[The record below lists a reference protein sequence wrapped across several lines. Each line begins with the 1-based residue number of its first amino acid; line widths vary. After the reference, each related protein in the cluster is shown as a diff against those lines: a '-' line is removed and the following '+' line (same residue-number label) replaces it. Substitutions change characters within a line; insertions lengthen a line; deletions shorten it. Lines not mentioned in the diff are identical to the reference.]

1 MRIRRLAPP
10 DRESLV
16 DLLETGGTFSREEI
30 EVALE
35 LIDAATAGSRD
46 YHVLVCELPGRDE
59 LAGYVCFGP
68 TPMTDG
74 TWDLYWI
81 ASRGSARGR
90 GVGTALVRAMERE
103 IAGLGA
109 RIVRIETSHLDE
121 YQAARSFYA
130 RLGYREVG
138 RIRDFYRHG
147 DDLVTLARRIDLPAE
162 VGVAE
167 APPFGGAKGRRASES
182 TP

>member
-10 DRESLV
+10 DRASLV
-16 DLLETGGTFSREEI
+16 DLLTTGGTFTREEI
-30 EVALE
+30 EVATE
-35 LIDAATAGSRD
+35 LIDAAAAGSAD
-46 YHVLVCELPGRDE
+46 YHALVCELPGIE
-59 LAGYVCFGP
+59 GLAGYVCFGP

-81 ASRGSARGR
+81 ASRAEARGR

-103 IAGLGA
+103 LAGAGA
-109 RIVRIETSHLDE
+109 RLVRIETSQLDE
-121 YQAARSFYA
+121 YEAARSFYA

-138 RIRDFYRHG
+138 RIRDFYKRG
-147 DDLVTLARRIDLPAE
+147 DDLVTLARRLDVGAE
-162 VGVAE
+162 VMAHDG
-167 APPFGGAKGRRASES
+167 APRASES

>member
-10 DRESLV
+10 DRESLS
-16 DLLETGGTFSREEI
+16 DLLETNGTFAREEI

-35 LIDAATAGSRD
+35 LIDGAAAGSRD
-46 YHVLVCELPGRDE
+46 YHVLVCELPDCCAG
-59 LAGYVCFGP
+59 LAGYICFGP

-103 IAGLGA
+103 LAGSGA
-109 RIVRIETSHLDE
+109 RIVRIETSQLDE

-138 RIRDFYRHG
+138 RIRDFYRRG
-147 DDLVTLARRIDLPAE
+147 DDLVTLARRLDAVAD
-162 VGVAE
+162 VGLGDAS
-167 APPFGGAKGRRASES
+167 RATES
-182 TP
+182 TS